1 LHRDAALPNIVAMKI
16 GIALPQRGNF
26 VDPQAIKT
34 FAQTAEAHDFDCL
47 WVHER
52 LFAPFYENRI
62 GGASNDLSP
71 WELMTFAA
79 ACTDRIRIGS
89 SVIIIGYY
97 QPLMLAK
104 KAATLDVL
112 SNGRLN
118 LGLGLGLS
126 KEEYLQSKVDFHTRG
141 RRSAEFIHAL
151 RACWKDDPISF
162 EGEFFSIPE
171 ASTSPKP
178 IQRDADGNPC
188 IPIIGGFSSEPGK
201 KRTAELC
208 DTWQSAGKDMETA
221 LAAHKANNDYAA
233 AEFGKPPLKL
243 IWRCWVIP
251 PGSNRKPPE
260 QTGDRVVPFWHGSMA
275 ELVDKVHQAKEGGVD
290 ELIIDTNWFG
300 GDGSEDR
307 WEEQPELLSPMV
319 EAAHS

>member
-1 LHRDAALPNIVAMKI
+1 MKI
-16 GIALPQRGNF
+16 GIALPQRGDF
-26 VDPQAIKT
+26 VDPNTIRT
-34 FAQTAEAHDFDCL
+34 FSREAETHGFDCL

-52 LFAPFYENRI
+52 LFAPFHENRI
-62 GGASNDLSP
+62 GGRSNDLSP

-79 ACTDRIRIGS
+79 ACTEKIRIGS

-112 SNGRLN
+112 SGGRLN
-118 LGLGLGLS
+118 LGIGLGLS
-126 KEEYLQSKVDFHTRG
+126 KEEYIQSGVDFHTRG

-162 EGEFFSIPE
+162 EGEFFNIPE

-178 IQRDADGNPC
+178 IQRDAEGNPC
-188 IPIIGGFSSEPGK
+188 IPIIGGFSSAPGQR
-201 KRTAELC
+201 RTAELC
-208 DTWQSAGKDMETA
+208 EAWQSAGKDLPTA
-221 LAAHKANNDYAA
+221 LAAHAENNRVAQE
-233 AEFGKPPLKL
+233 EFGKDRLKL

-251 PGSNRKPPE
+251 PFSKRVPPE
-260 QTGDRVVPFWHGSMA
+260 QTGDRVVPFWHGEMS
-275 ELVDKVHQAKEGGVD
+275 EIVEKVHEAKEGGVD
-290 ELIIDTNWFG
+290 ELIIDTNWFA
-300 GDGSEDR
+300 GDASDDR
-307 WEEQPELLSPMV
+307 WEEQPEILAPMV